1 MYFSERSSSKFV
13 PRKTI
18 HTITTDNLEKFRMS
32 ANLLIVLLCVA
43 TFSVAFAAVLGEGG
57 LTTVKSSKAMV
68 NILQSATPFGGRDFF
83 GKMMSYRGGSS
94 GVVHISSEAEFD
106 RLLAESEGKLI
117 VVDFSAAWCMPCKL
131 IAPVFDEMSSP
142 DGEFANIIFMKI
154 DVDEVPSLA
163 ERFQVQAMPTFLF
176 MKDSAEIDR
185 FSGASV
191 EKLKQTIMLHFK

>member
-1 MYFSERSSSKFV
+1 
-13 PRKTI
+13 
-18 HTITTDNLEKFRMS
+18 MS
-32 ANLLIVLLCVA
+32 ANLFIILLIVA
-43 TFSVAFAAVLGEGG
+43 TVSVAAAAVLGESG
-57 LTTVKSSKAMV
+57 LSTVKSSKDMV
-68 NILQSATPFGGRDFF
+68 NVLQSARPLGGRDFF

-94 GVVHISSEAEFD
+94 SVVHISSEAEFD
-106 RLLAESEGKLI
+106 QLLSASEGKLI

-131 IAPVFDEMSSP
+131 IAPVFEEMSSP
-142 DGEFANIIFMKI
+142 DGEFANIIFIKI

>member
-1 MYFSERSSSKFV
+1 M
-13 PRKTI
+13 P
-18 HTITTDNLEKFRMS
+18 
-32 ANLLIVLLCVA
+32 ANLMIVLLFLA
-43 TFSVAFAAVLGEGG
+43 TFSVAVAAVLGEGG

-68 NILQSATPFGGRDFF
+68 NILQSARPLGGRDFF

-94 GVVHISSEAEFD
+94 SVVHISSEAEFD
-106 RLLAESEGKLI
+106 QLLAESVGKLI

-131 IAPVFDEMSSP
+131 IAPVFEEMANP
-142 DGEFANIIFMKI
+142 EGEFGNIIFMKI